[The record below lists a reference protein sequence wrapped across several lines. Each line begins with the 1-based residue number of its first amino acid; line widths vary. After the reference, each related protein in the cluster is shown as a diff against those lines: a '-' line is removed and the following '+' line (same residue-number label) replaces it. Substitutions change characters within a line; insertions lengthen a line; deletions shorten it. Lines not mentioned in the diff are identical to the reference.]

1 MIDPTLEQQRSVPVG
16 MPMGMDKDTASA
28 RIPRYESR
36 AMSISIEALF
46 EMVEAL
52 ELQPALYLASSP
64 EMADAILTL
73 ERVMNFEIETRHFQA

>member
-1 MIDPTLEQQRSVPVG
+1 
-16 MPMGMDKDTASA
+16 
-28 RIPRYESR
+28 
-36 AMSISIEALF
+36 MSISIEALF